1 MFKLPIDQ
9 LSKYRLQNLS
19 RIGFKP
25 RMILD
30 IGAHHGDWAK
40 EIASIFPDSSIFMVE
55 GNSDCEEKLSQVGYP
70 YSISLLSDRFKSV
83 PFYKHNG
90 FYTTGD
96 SIYKE
101 NTEAYSKENSEVTI
115 LHCCTLDDIVDRYNL
130 QNIDMI
136 KMDVQGSEMDIMKGS
151 LATIQKAQVVLL
163 ELQLIEY
170 NTGAPMF
177 IEMIVFMDSI
187 GFKVY
192 DVIELHYTSDHELIQ
207 VDILFMRKD
216 LVL

>member
-1 MFKLPIDQ
+1 MKT
-9 LSKYRLQNLS
+9 SYVK
-19 RIGFKP
+19 
-25 RMILD
+25 LD
-30 IGAHHGDWAK
+30 IHILFLFLADK
-40 EIASIFPDSSIFMVE
+40 
-55 GNSDCEEKLSQVGYP
+55 
-70 YSISLLSDRFKSV
+70 FKSV

-177 IEMIVFMDSI
+177 IEMVVFMGI
-187 GFKVY
+187 ILGFKVY
-192 DVIELHYTSDHELIQ
+192 DVTELHYTSA
-207 VDILFMRKD
+207 RASR
-216 LVL
+216 